1 MSVAIYGV
9 EKARRAARVAERVKK
24 LEALQKR
31 VAEMVL
37 IGEEKYVAGAL
48 GAYAR
53 AEERIA
59 KYEGLDAPDQMEQ
72 TVTTISPDLA
82 EMVRA
87 AREAEPDGE

>member
-1 MSVAIYGV
+1 MVIGGV
-9 EKARRAARVAERVKK
+9 EKARRAKRRAERVAK

-37 IGEEKYVAGAL
+37 VGDEKYVAGAL
-48 GAYAR
+48 GAYAK

-59 KYEGLDAPDQMEQ
+59 KYEGLDEPEQSEQ

-82 EMVRA
+82 EMVARA
-87 AREAEPDGE
+87 RGEVDY